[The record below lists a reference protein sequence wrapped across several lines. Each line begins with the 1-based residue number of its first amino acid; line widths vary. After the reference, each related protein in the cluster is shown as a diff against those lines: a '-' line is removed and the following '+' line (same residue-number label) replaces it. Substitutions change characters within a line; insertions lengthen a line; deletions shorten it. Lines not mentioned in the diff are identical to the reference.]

1 MPTFN
6 DYSSIHHRTSI
17 TNHTSTT
24 NRTVRRRGFHGLT
37 LVTLVWL
44 SVAWLSLA
52 HPAFAAEG
60 PAIAPINVNEASV
73 ELLAELPG
81 IGPTKAQAIVEDR
94 QVNGPYTSA
103 EDLTRVKGIG
113 ANTVARLKDEISTD

>member
-1 MPTFN
+1 MPTLN
-6 DYSSIHHRTSI
+6 DYPSIHHRASIHHRTS
-17 TNHTSTT
+17 TT
-24 NRTVRRRGFHGLT
+24 QRTVRRRRLHGLT
-37 LVTLVWL
+37 LVTLAWL

-60 PAIAPINVNEASV
+60 PSIAPINVNEASV

>member
-6 DYSSIHHRTSI
+6 DHPSVHHRTS
-17 TNHTSTT
+17 TT
-24 NRTVRRRGFHGLT
+24 HRTVHRRGFHGLA
-37 LVTLVWL
+37 LVTLAWL

-60 PAIAPINVNEASV
+60 PSIAPINVNEASV